1 MNKKQAVQEFKEN
14 ILPFIPSND
23 KPAIRE
29 AWHNFTDSLCKDGS
43 ITSKQ
48 YHNWVNPSF
57 CR

>member
-1 MNKKQAVQEFKEN
+1 MTKKQAEKYFKESF
-14 ILPFIPSND
+14 LPFIPSND

-29 AWHNFTDSLCKDGS
+29 AWHNYADFLCKDGS

-57 CR
+57 CK